1 MSIRFASPRPAAS
14 VLAGTLGR
22 ARLQGRAAN
31 DNAPAGRDAVLRDA
45 LKHFAQH
52 GLRAA
57 QVARDLAVEADRLG
71 DDATRDHWIEI
82 CRTLDRR
89 MAVALCARIGLT
101 R

>member
-1 MSIRFASPRPAAS
+1 MSIRFASPRPAAAALS
-14 VLAGTLGR
+14 GTLGR
-22 ARLQGRAAN
+22 ARVQGRAAN
-31 DNAPAGRDAVLRDA
+31 DTAPAGRDTVLRDA

-57 QVARDLAVEADRLG
+57 QVARDLAVEADRTG
-71 DDATRDHWIEI
+71 DDTGRDHWIDI

-89 MAVALCARIGLT
+89 MAAALCSRIGLS